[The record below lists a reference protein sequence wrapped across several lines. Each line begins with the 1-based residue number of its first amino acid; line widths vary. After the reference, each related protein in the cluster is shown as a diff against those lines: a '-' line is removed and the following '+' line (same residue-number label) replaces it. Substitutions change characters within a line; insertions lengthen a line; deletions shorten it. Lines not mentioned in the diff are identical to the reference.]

1 MFLRDISALPDPRK
15 HCHVANGGNV
25 FVKVWN
31 VAMFEMVE
39 GLWLRVERSVN
50 WQTAVKFVRLRLK
63 RSNVRLCVDKVC
75 FYERVVDT

>member
-39 GLWLRVERSVN
+39 GLWLRVES
-50 WQTAVKFVRLRLK
+50 
-63 RSNVRLCVDKVC
+63 
-75 FYERVVDT
+75 